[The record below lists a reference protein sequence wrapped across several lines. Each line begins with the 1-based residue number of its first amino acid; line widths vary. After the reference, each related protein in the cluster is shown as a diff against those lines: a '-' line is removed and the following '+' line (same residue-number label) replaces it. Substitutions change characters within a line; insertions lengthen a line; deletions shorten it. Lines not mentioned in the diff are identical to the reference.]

1 MMMLG
6 FSFKSNWNDENN
18 KRFDAI
24 EAKIS
29 NQITLQNG
37 QIHLLQSKLSDKEKV
52 ITVLK
57 NKVDQL
63 EERNSK
69 TNVEISD
76 GDNKLRNE
84 IKKLFCL
91 VNDMGQKKDEQEK
104 EVLKLKAEN
113 EEIIELLHSVSY
125 FIQTSDYYLLF
136 RKEHC
141 FTAFTVRSPLFPL

>member
-24 EAKIS
+24 EANIS

-37 QIHLLQSKLSDKEKV
+37 QIHLLQSKLSDKEEV

-57 NKVDQL
+57 NKIGQL

-76 GDNKLRNE
+76 GNNKLRNE

-104 EVLKLKAEN
+104 EILKMKAEN

-125 FIQTSDYYLLF
+125 FIQTSDCYLLF
-136 RKEHC
+136 MKEHC
-141 FTAFTVRSPLFPL
+141 FTAFTVRAPL

>member
-37 QIHLLQSKLSDKEKV
+37 QIHLLQSKLSDKEEV

-76 GDNKLRNE
+76 GNNKLRNE

-104 EVLKLKAEN
+104 EILKMKAEN

-125 FIQTSDYYLLF
+125 FIQTSDYHLLF
-136 RKEHC
+136 MKERC
-141 FTAFTVRSPLFPL
+141 FTAFTVRAPL

>member
-37 QIHLLQSKLSDKEKV
+37 QIHLLQSKLSDKEEV

-104 EVLKLKAEN
+104 EILNMKAEN

-125 FIQTSDYYLLF
+125 FIDIRLLLVIYE
-136 RKEHC
+136 R
-141 FTAFTVRSPLFPL
+141 TLLYRI

>member
-24 EAKIS
+24 EANIS

-37 QIHLLQSKLSDKEKV
+37 QIHLLQSKLSDKEEV

-57 NKVDQL
+57 NKIGQL

-76 GDNKLRNE
+76 GNNKLRNE

-104 EVLKLKAEN
+104 EILKMKAEN

-125 FIQTSDYYLLF
+125 FIQTSDYFLLF
-136 RKEHC
+136 IKEYC
-141 FTAFTVRSPLFPL
+141 FTAFTVHAPL

>member
-37 QIHLLQSKLSDKEKV
+37 QIHLLQSKLSDKEEV

-57 NKVDQL
+57 NKIDQL
-63 EERNSK
+63 EEKNSK

-76 GDNKLRNE
+76 GNNKLRNE

-104 EVLKLKAEN
+104 EILKMKAEN

-125 FIQTSDYYLLF
+125 FIQTSDYHLLF
-136 RKEHC
+136 MKERC
-141 FTAFTVRSPLFPL
+141 FTAFTVRAPL

>member
-29 NQITLQNG
+29 NQISLQNG
-37 QIHLLQSKLSDKEKV
+37 QIHLLQSKLSDKEEV

-104 EVLKLKAEN
+104 EILNMKAEN

-125 FIQTSDYYLLF
+125 FIQTSDYYVFVIYERTLLY
-136 RKEHC
+136 RI
-141 FTAFTVRSPLFPL
+141 

>member
-1 MMMLG
+1 MMLG

-37 QIHLLQSKLSDKEKV
+37 QIHLLQSKLSDKEEV

-63 EERNSK
+63 EEKNSK

-104 EVLKLKAEN
+104 EILKMKAEN

-136 RKEHC
+136 MKKHC
-141 FTAFTVRSPLFPL
+141 LTEFSCLYNCLY

>member
-37 QIHLLQSKLSDKEKV
+37 QIHLLQSKLSDKEEV

-57 NKVDQL
+57 NKIGQL

-76 GDNKLRNE
+76 GNNKLRNE

-104 EVLKLKAEN
+104 EILKMKAEN

-125 FIQTSDYYLLF
+125 FIQTSDYFLLF
-136 RKEHC
+136 IKEYC
-141 FTAFTVRSPLFPL
+141 FTAFTVHAPL

>member
-104 EVLKLKAEN
+104 EILKMKAEN

-125 FIQTSDYYLLF
+125 FIDIRLLF
-136 RKEHC
+136 VIYER
-141 FTAFTVRSPLFPL
+141 TLLYRI

>member
-37 QIHLLQSKLSDKEKV
+37 QIHLLQSKLSDKEEV

-63 EERNSK
+63 EEKNSK

-76 GDNKLRNE
+76 GNNKLRNE

-91 VNDMGQKKDEQEK
+91 VNDMKNECTYVNLFVNSSSESLHM
-104 EVLKLKAEN
+104 LK
-113 EEIIELLHSVSY
+113 
-125 FIQTSDYYLLF
+125 LF
-136 RKEHC
+136 RKLKYLQNDKY
-141 FTAFTVRSPLFPL
+141 SSKIYKFPNLYLG

>member
-24 EAKIS
+24 EANIS

-37 QIHLLQSKLSDKEKV
+37 QIHLLQSKLSDKEEV

-57 NKVDQL
+57 NKIGQL

-76 GDNKLRNE
+76 GNNKLRNE

-104 EVLKLKAEN
+104 EILKMKAEN

-125 FIQTSDYYLLF
+125 FIQTSDYFLLF
-136 RKEHC
+136 IKEHC
-141 FTAFTVRSPLFPL
+141 FTAFTVRAPF